1 MKPTHVVSIS
11 VMKRIISVVR
21 IHINYLQSLKMIN
34 HLKKNPERKEREK
47 NKKPSLKLVQK
58 RRALCFGG
66 SKKTSPWK
74 TF

>member
-1 MKPTHVVSIS
+1 
-11 VMKRIISVVR
+11 
-21 IHINYLQSLKMIN
+21 MIN